1 MVYVALKHLALA
13 GIVGLAVGMVLSS
26 GPWATNAEESG
37 SPKPEGSQSGAQADG
52 SSPGVSPESSGG
64 IAFYAS
70 GYGQIFISSAWI
82 GKTRRVAQIDKGP
95 LPLNYKSNK
104 YPGPTSAARLEI
116 AARVNDWVSLAAIF
130 EPIADDGRAFVVSDS
145 EHPYM
150 GQFKERPDGE
160 WLNNRRAGS
169 HAFIVG
175 TTHNT
180 GATAGAL
187 SSPGTCITSRVE
199 EDLSSR
205 VRTGPLFALSWMTT
219 EISRQKN
226 SEAPAKP

>member
-1 MVYVALKHLALA
+1 MQKHLPTRQLTVFDSVCIIV
-13 GIVGLAVGMVLSS
+13 GIVIGSGIYETTPLVAKNVTSEFWLFAAWGLGGLISLLGALCYAEL
-26 GPWATNAEESG
+26 ATTFPEEGGDYVYLTRAYGRLMGFLFAWSQLWVVRPG
-37 SPKPEGSQSGAQADG
+37 SIGAMAYVFARYAD
-52 SSPGVSPESSGG
+52 SLC
-64 IAFYAS
+64 
-70 GYGQIFISSAWI
+70 
-82 GKTRRVAQIDKGP
+82 P
-95 LPLNYKSNK
+95 L
-104 YPGPTSAARLEI
+104 
-116 AARVNDWVSLAAIF
+116 
-130 EPIADDGRAFVVSDS
+130 
-145 EHPYM
+145 
-150 GQFKERPDGE
+150 
-160 WLNNRRAGS
+160 GS

-205 VRTGPLFALSWMTT
+205 VRTGPLFALSWMIT